1 MSQTHGVGVLGVLIT
16 ISGPAGSGKTTVARG
31 LSQQL
36 GFVHVSV
43 GDVFRE
49 LAKEHTMTLE
59 EFSKYAEDHPD
70 VDELIDGKQ
79 VELAHHY
86 GDVIVDGRLSGW
98 ILNGDVA
105 VWLNAALEVR
115 AQRIA
120 QREGIPYKTAL
131 SETAMRDKSEAK
143 RYRAFYDIDIHNL
156 NVYSLVIDT
165 ARWDQFG
172 VIAIIIEA
180 LKALK
185 KGVSNELGS

>member
-1 MSQTHGVGVLGVLIT
+1 MLIT

-31 LSQQL
+31 LSRQL
-36 GFVHVSV
+36 GFAHVSV

-49 LAKEHTMTLE
+49 LAKEHAMTLE

-70 VDELIDGKQ
+70 VDALIDTKQ
-79 VELAHHY
+79 EELALHH

-98 ILNGDVA
+98 ILNGDIA
-105 VWLNAALEVR
+105 VWLNASLEVR

-120 QREGIPYKTAL
+120 QREGVPYKIAL
-131 SETAMRDKSEAK
+131 GETAMRDKSEAK
-143 RYRAFYDIDIHNL
+143 RYRTFYDIDIHNL
-156 NVYSLVIDT
+156 NIYSLVIDT

-180 LKALK
+180 LMALK
-185 KGVSNELGS
+185 KGVNNELGS

>member
-1 MSQTHGVGVLGVLIT
+1 MGVQRVLIT

-31 LSQQL
+31 LSRQL
-36 GFVHVSV
+36 GFVHISV

-49 LAKEHTMTLE
+49 LAKEHAMTLE
-59 EFSKYAEDHPD
+59 EFSKYAENHPD
-70 VDELIDGKQ
+70 VDALIDGKQ
-79 VELAHHY
+79 VELAHQY
-86 GDVIVDGRLSGW
+86 DDVIVDGRLSGW
-98 ILNGDVA
+98 ILNGDIA
-105 VWLNAALEVR
+105 VWLNGALEVR

-131 SETAMRDKSEAK
+131 NETAMRDKSEAK

-165 ARWDQFG
+165 TRWDQFG

-180 LKALK
+180 LKAA
-185 KGVSNELGS
+185 